1 LCVCGVC
8 VWCVYVVCVCV
19 CGVACGCVS
28 TCLSLNTYTYIHN
41 LNAHECVK
49 KVLYFIHF
57 YVY

>member
-1 LCVCGVC
+1 VFMCVMCVWCVCGVG
-8 VWCVYVVCVCV
+8 VV
-19 CGVACGCVS
+19 G